1 MALYQGFPTCLACTK
16 EAKNC
21 TICTITFFRSEK
33 GVHRSVTPL
42 VQWCRLLLTLVQW
55 CRLLLTLVH
64 LLLFTGGYDFLYSL
78 PSFQSSP

>member
-42 VQWCRLLLTLVQW
+42 VQWCRLLLTLV
-55 CRLLLTLVH
+55 H